1 MKTTTTTTTTHK
13 KAARAAAGK
22 RPRAGIRIAPAPSI
36 THVPSITHEV
46 HGKNGITQ
54 QQIQDLA
61 YLLYVQ
67 EGCPEGR
74 HVQHWLEAE
83 SRLNGQVKRDE

>member
-1 MKTTTTTTTTHK
+1 MKTTTTTTTNR

-22 RPRAGIRIAPAPSI
+22 RPRAGIRIAPAPS
-36 THVPSITHEV
+36 TTHEV

-54 QQIQDLA
+54 QQVQELA
-61 YLLYVQ
+61 YLLYVR
-67 EGCPEGR
+67 EGRPEGR
-74 HVQHWLEAE
+74 HLQHWLEAE